1 MMNTACPSMTG
12 DVFAVMS
19 SARHSMLK
27 G

>member
-1 MMNTACPSMTG
+1 MTSSACHSTKG
-12 DVFAVMS
+12 DVFALTS